1 MRYTIFGCN
10 NASSAYFLQL
20 IEGSQIEVWG
30 RHEPFLEDIT
40 FIQCDL
46 SMQPQQSLN
55 NIKGLLISF
64 APIWLLAEF
73 LVRISVDQPEKLVE
87 LTGIVAVSSSS
98 YITKQ
103 YAFSE
108 YDKGLAASLNQAHK
122 LLLDLGHSLNISCH
136 IVAPTLVYGSI
147 NGFSD
152 RNISSIVKLLRR
164 APLLFLPRNSGLRQP
179 IHASQLADVVYGKV
193 KSIQHPINRIES
205 TVLTVGGDEILTYT
219 QMILKVQMSLPV
231 RDVGRRCRI
240 IELPNR
246 VFYLFAA
253 GILPISPKLFE
264 AIMRIT
270 SNLAGFSLASQLLG
284 VEPKTFP
291 VLPLSL

>member
-10 NASSAYFLQL
+10 NASSVYFLQL
-20 IEGSQIEVWG
+20 IKGSEIEVWG
-30 RHEPFLEDIT
+30 RNEPLLEDVT

-108 YDKGLAASLNQAHK
+108 YDKSLAASLNQAHN
-122 LLLDLGHSLNISCH
+122 LLLNLGHSLNISCH
-136 IVAPTLVYGSI
+136 IIAPTLVYGSI

-152 RNISSIVKLLRR
+152 RNISSIVRLLRR

-240 IELPNR
+240 IGLPNR

-253 GILPISPKLFE
+253 GILPINPKLFE

-284 VEPKTFP
+284 VERKTFP

>member
-30 RHEPFLEDIT
+30 RNEPLLEDVT

-108 YDKGLAASLNQAHK
+108 YDKGLAASLN
-122 LLLDLGHSLNISCH
+122 
-136 IVAPTLVYGSI
+136 LVYGSI

-253 GILPISPKLFE
+253 GILPINPKLFE
-264 AIMRIT
+264 AIMRVT